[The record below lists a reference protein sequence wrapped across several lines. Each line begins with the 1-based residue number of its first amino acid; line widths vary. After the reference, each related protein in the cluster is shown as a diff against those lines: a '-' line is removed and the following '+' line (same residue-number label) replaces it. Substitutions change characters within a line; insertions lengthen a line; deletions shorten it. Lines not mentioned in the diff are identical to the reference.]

1 MRGGKEVLRRTDL
14 VDGILIEKFKL
25 VGAKVRG
32 A

>member
-1 MRGGKEVLRRTDL
+1 MRGGKEVLCRIDF
-14 VDGILIEKFKL
+14 VDGILTKVFDL